1 MRMRKKLHRMVGH
14 RLVVMTEAFME
25 FFRQEA
31 SSGLVLLGC
40 ALLAMGLANSP
51 WAAAY
56 EAVLHY
62 PLCVGWGDVT
72 LSISLL
78 HWINDGLMALF
89 FFVIGMEI
97 KREFLFGELKS
108 LSATVL
114 PIAAAV
120 GGMVVPALIY
130 AGFNLGQP
138 TLGGWGVPMAT
149 DIAFALGILSFAAGH
164 APRSVAVFLTA
175 LAIVDDLGGIVVIAL
190 FYTAKLQVMA
200 LAAGMAVFAVLWFLA
215 RRGVHSVLPYLF
227 GGVAAWYAFLLAGIH
242 PTIAGVLLGFLI
254 PAGRARFM
262 KRYPLYRWEHKL
274 APWSAY
280 LVMPVFAL
288 ANAGIPLSL
297 AGFGNLVSPIGL
309 GVLFGLCVGKP
320 LGIFGSVRAG
330 SAGYCKASGKDAAR
344 AFCWGGHSGWYRLYD
359 GALYCLAGLWRCGTA
374 HHRQDGYRECVTA
387 FRYGRYAGIQIHPL
401 RGMAKRR
408 GFSGLTFR
416 RLRRFLLC
424 RYLVWKCFID
434 GLSLA
439 VRWGKS

>member
-1 MRMRKKLHRMVGH
+1 MVSLVKRFLH
-14 RLVVMTEAFME
+14 LEA
-25 FFRQEA
+25 A
-31 SSGLVLLGC
+31 SGVILFCAAIL
-40 ALLAMGLANSP
+40 ALLLVNSP
-51 WAAAY
+51 WQPLYHAFL
-56 EAVLHY
+56 ELPLQIRFSNLDLHKPVL
-62 PLCVGWGDVT
+62 L
-72 LSISLL
+72 
-78 HWINDGLMALF
+78 WINDGLMAIF
-89 FFVIGMEI
+89 FLLVGMEI
-97 KREFLFGELKS
+97 KREMQEGS
-108 LSATVL
+108 LSSLRQASL
-114 PIAAAV
+114 PVIAAI
-120 GGMVVPALIY
+120 GGMVFPALLYWLVISEH
-130 AGFNLGQP
+130 AEL
-138 TLGGWGVPMAT
+138 TSGWAIPMAT

-320 LGIFGSVRAG
+320 LGIFGSVYALVRLGIVKLPEKTRLAHFAG
-330 SAGYCKASGKDAAR
+330 
-344 AFCWGGHSGWYRLYD
+344 
-359 GALYCLAGLWRCGTA
+359 
-374 HHRQDGYRECVTA
+374 
-387 FRYGRYAGIQIHPL
+387 AGILGGI
-401 RGMAKRR
+401 GFTMA
-408 GFSGLTFR
+408 L
-416 RLRRFLLC
+416 
-424 RYLVWKCFID
+424 FIA
-434 GLSLA
+434 SLA
-439 VRWGKS
+439 FGDAGQLTTAKTAIVSASLLSGMVGTLVFKYIR

>member
-72 LSISLL
+72 LSMSLL

-97 KREFLFGELKS
+97 KREFLFSELKS

-320 LGIFGSVRAG
+320 LGIFGSVYALVRLGIVKLPEKTRLAHFAG
-330 SAGYCKASGKDAAR
+330 
-344 AFCWGGHSGWYRLYD
+344 
-359 GALYCLAGLWRCGTA
+359 
-374 HHRQDGYRECVTA
+374 
-387 FRYGRYAGIQIHPL
+387 AGILGGI
-401 RGMAKRR
+401 GFTMA
-408 GFSGLTFR
+408 L
-416 RLRRFLLC
+416 
-424 RYLVWKCFID
+424 FIA
-434 GLSLA
+434 SLA
-439 VRWGKS
+439 FGDAGQLTTAKTAIVSASLLSGMVGTLVFKYIR